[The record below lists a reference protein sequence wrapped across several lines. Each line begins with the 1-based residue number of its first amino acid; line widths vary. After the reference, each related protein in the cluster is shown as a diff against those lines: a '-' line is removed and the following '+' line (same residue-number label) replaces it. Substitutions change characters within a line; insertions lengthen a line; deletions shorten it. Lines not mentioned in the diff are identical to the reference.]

1 MLHAAP
7 PDGPSGVRAFVDDL
21 PSRRYVPP
29 AVGVLAGFD
38 NHGNRNA
45 RVTTPVRLAVFVS
58 GGGTNLQALLDHFNA
73 RESSIARV
81 ELVVASRAGI
91 GALDRAARAGVA
103 TAVIDASA
111 PAATAEA
118 AMLEALAAA
127 RIDAI
132 ALAGYVRLVPSSVV
146 NRFAGRMVNIHP
158 ALLPSFG
165 GAGMYGARVHQAV
178 IASGARVS
186 GATVHLVDDRFD
198 EGRIIAQWPVPVLSD
213 DTPERLA
220 ERVLKAEH
228 LLYPVAIEALFG
240 VASRPSDAPLETFD
254 LTAADAP
261 AIESVRRLNS

>member
-1 MLHAAP
+1 M
-7 PDGPSGVRAFVDDL
+7 
-21 PSRRYVPP
+21 
-29 AVGVLAGFD
+29 
-38 NHGNRNA
+38 
-45 RVTTPVRLAVFVS
+45 TTPARLAVFAS
-58 GGGTNLQALLDHFNA
+58 GSGTNLQALLDHFNA

-91 GALDRAARAGVA
+91 GALARAARAGVRA
-103 TAVIDASA
+103 EVIDTSA
-111 PAATAEA
+111 LGAEAVEA
-118 AMLEALAAA
+118 AMHETLATA

-198 EGRIIAQWPVPVLSD
+198 EGRIIAQWPVPVLAD

-220 ERVLKAEH
+220 GRVLKVEH
-228 LLYPVAIEALFG
+228 LLYPTAIEALLGG
-240 VASRPSDAPLETFD
+240 VAPPELSFETFD
-254 LTAADAP
+254 LIATGGP